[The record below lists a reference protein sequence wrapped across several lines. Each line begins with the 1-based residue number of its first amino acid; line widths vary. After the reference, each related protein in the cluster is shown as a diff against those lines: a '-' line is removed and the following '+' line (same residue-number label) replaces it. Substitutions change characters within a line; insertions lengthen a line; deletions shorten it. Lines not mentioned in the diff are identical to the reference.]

1 MGKVANRNVKG
12 LARLVVR
19 GLLCLAMGVHAASLY
34 PTEYS
39 VGHTNAS

>member
-19 GLLCLAMGVHAASLY
+19 GLLCLRWAFTLHIYTLQSTL
-34 PTEYS
+34 
-39 VGHTNAS
+39 